1 VPPAGVVTQAPWLA
15 RVDALFDRHHCS
27 SLYLDVGTNVGVQ
40 LHKLFEPAKFGG
52 APVLQVFDSLFGA
65 TDRGCR
71 TCAIGIEPNPR
82 HTQRLDQLESALSAA
97 GAGVI
102 VLRGAAGTS
111 ESHVT
116 LSLPR
121 KGAHEG
127 VDLDARVGDT
137 TARSQ
142 RQSPRELIVTV
153 PQFDLAAIIRHVR
166 GRLPKHAPLLMK
178 LDVEGQEYR
187 ILPELLLS
195 QSFCLV
201 TKVYKNPKPKPNPRP
216 QLNPN
221 PNPHP
226 NPTPSHG
233 QAYSKGLPRVA
244 PQHLLDAAAFSEA
257 AACRCRAARAV
268 DISTQ
273 TLT

>member
-1 VPPAGVVTQAPWLA
+1 MPPAGVVTQAPWLA

-65 TDRGCR
+65 STDRGCR

-121 KGAHEG
+121 KGAREG

-142 RQSPRELIVTV
+142 RQSPRELMVTV

-166 GRLPKHAPLLMK
+166 GRP
-178 LDVEGQEYR
+178 
-187 ILPELLLS
+187 
-195 QSFCLV
+195 
-201 TKVYKNPKPKPNPRP
+201 
-216 QLNPN
+216 
-221 PNPHP
+221 
-226 NPTPSHG
+226 
-233 QAYSKGLPRVA
+233 
-244 PQHLLDAAAFSEA
+244 
-257 AACRCRAARAV
+257 
-268 DISTQ
+268 
-273 TLT
+273 